1 MIEPTAN
8 RTFRFVADWFDH
20 ICPTGWTGG
29 DVVRPP
35 IREIRPEIVP
45 TRRVVSALAVV
56 IRPVEFYELKL
67 HQVKVAA
74 RELG

>member
-8 RTFRFVADWFDH
+8 RTFRFVAAWSNR

-45 TRRVVSALAVV
+45 TRRDISALAVF
-56 IRPVEFYELKL
+56 IRPVEFYDLKL

-74 RELG
+74 REHG